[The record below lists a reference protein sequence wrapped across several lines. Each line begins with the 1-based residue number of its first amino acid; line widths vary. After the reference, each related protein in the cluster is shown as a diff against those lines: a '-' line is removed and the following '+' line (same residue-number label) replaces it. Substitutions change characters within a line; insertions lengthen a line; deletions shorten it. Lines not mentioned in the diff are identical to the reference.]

1 MSDPVPQEVCT
12 QLDALSLDPDRP
24 LLISD
29 ADEVLFA
36 FVRGLER
43 FLNEQ
48 GLELRLETFALTGN
62 IRERVSGEAVPAGDV
77 RTLIERF
84 FAERTED
91 LEPIDGAPQAL
102 DALAGR
108 MQIMVLSNI
117 PLAQREAR
125 QRALDRNGMN
135 YPIVANSG
143 RKGGAVA
150 RLVARMNAPVVFIDD
165 IPHNIVSVAEEA
177 SEVIRLHFVGD
188 ARLARLL
195 DISDGAHGRHDTWP
209 EARSFIEDHLTQ
221 RGY

>member
-1 MSDPVPQEVCT
+1 MIDQNLVNE
-12 QLDALSLDPDRP
+12 
-24 LLISD
+24 LLH
-29 ADEVLFA
+29 AAAGGLFTRA
-36 FVRGLER
+36 TDL
-43 FLNEQ
+43 
-48 GLELRLETFALTGN
+48 LETQKVTVDMTDGN
-62 IRERVSGEAVPAGDV
+62 GFTAVHVAAQQGQAKFL
-77 RTLIERF
+77 RALIERF

-125 QRALDRNGMN
+125 QRALDRNGMS

-188 ARLARLL
+188 ERLARLL

-209 EARSFIEDHLTQ
+209 EARNFIEDHLTQ